1 VKVVRNPFEYDAAP
15 NLDPQRLIDWYIE
28 DYNYSRF
35 MTSRRNVIINGERG
49 SGKSMTLIYHSLTYA
64 AKRAASEA
72 SDDTDARTIGIYVP
86 CNTPLSSKEEH
97 RLLPLVPQM
106 RIAEANLTLSIV
118 TNLAREMKEE
128 AALLS
133 AEDRDFL
140 REEFAFAMESE
151 KPEGDACPFDELR
164 KQARRRVRAVQLG
177 LRVEKFDES
186 DAIDTFVMLV
196 IPILEAIRL
205 TKAFAGVHFSLLV
218 DDAQDLN
225 EHQRRL
231 MNSWL
236 GHRDNSIFSIK
247 MAVAGIR
254 TYDFTTAHGG
264 SILEGHDYV
273 TVDLQRP
280 VQNKDSEF
288 GNFARDVVARRLAN
302 AGISVSPDDFLPVS
316 RAFASRLSKAKEQ
329 AEAEAQKRGYPLGS
343 TAYRDYVY
351 KHGRASYFRNR
362 DPKANKPTYSGFS
375 TMTHLS
381 TGVIRNLLQ
390 PCFVMFE
397 HQTSKNKGKPPSE
410 IEPDVQDEVVKAQSD
425 RLWELIENNLEK
437 RLPNCTLEDGQAI
450 ARLFTRIAEY
460 FRERLLHHAS
470 EPRVVT
476 FIISERDHPA
486 YPKVERLLLL
496 AERAQIVYV
505 RLGTSKKGGGRENY
519 YVPNRMLWPRY
530 GLDAHGQHG
539 RASLRAQDLWAA
551 ASENVALTLE
561 GDSSRTGQGMLFDAG

>member
-1 VKVVRNPFEYDAAP
+1 MRNPFEYDAAP
-15 NLDPQRLIDWYIE
+15 NLDPQQLIDWYIE
-28 DYNYSRF
+28 DFNYSRF
-35 MTSRRNVIINGERG
+35 MTSRRNLIINGERG

-64 AKRAASEA
+64 AKREA
-72 SDDTDARTIGIYVP
+72 GDGEPVDRVIGIYVP

-97 RLLPLVPQM
+97 RLLPPVSQM

-118 TNLAREMKEE
+118 TNLAREMKHE
-128 AALLS
+128 AARLD
-133 AEDRDFL
+133 EHDRNFL
-140 REEFAFAMESE
+140 RREFAFAMEVDPS
-151 KPEGDACPFDELR
+151 PGDGCPFDELR
-164 KQARRRVRAVQLG
+164 RQARARVRSIQLR
-177 LRVEKFDES
+177 LQSAKFDEG
-186 DAIDTFVMLV
+186 DAVDTFLMLV
-196 IPILEAIRL
+196 FPVLEAIRA
-205 TKAFAGVHFSLLV
+205 TKAFRDAHFSLLI

-236 GHRDNSIFSIK
+236 GYRENSVFSIK
-247 MAVAGIR
+247 MAIAGIR
-254 TYDFTTAHGG
+254 TYDFSTAHGG

-288 GNFARDVVARRLAN
+288 GQFAKNVIAKRLAN
-302 AGISVSPDDFLPVS
+302 AGINVPPDAFFPVS
-316 RAFASRLSKAKEQ
+316 KAFASRLDKAKAQ
-329 AEAEAQKRGYPLGS
+329 AEADAHARGYVPGS
-343 TAYRDYVY
+343 TQYRDYVY
-351 KHGRASYFRNR
+351 KHGRAAYFRNR
-362 DPKANKPTYSGFS
+362 DPKANKPIYSGFG
-375 TMTHLS
+375 TITHLS

-397 HQTSKNKGKPPSE
+397 RQTSKNGGKQPRE
-410 IEPDVQDEVVKAQSD
+410 VEPDVQDDVVKTQSD

-437 RLPNCTLEDGQAI
+437 RLPNCTVEDGQAI
-450 ARLFTRIAEY
+450 ARLFTRLAEY

-476 FIISERDHPA
+476 FIISERDHPD
-486 YPKVERLLLL
+486 YSKVERLLLL
-496 AERAQIVYV
+496 AERAQVVYV

-551 ASENVALTLE
+551 ASANTPLSLDREAASHE
-561 GDSSRTGQGMLFDAG
+561 QGSLFDA

>member
-1 VKVVRNPFEYDAAP
+1 MRNPFEYDAAP
-15 NLDPQRLIDWYIE
+15 NLDPQQLIDWYIE
-28 DYNYSRF
+28 DFNYSRF

-49 SGKSMTLIYHSLTYA
+49 SGKSMTLIYHSLAYA
-64 AKRAASEA
+64 SKRQIVEGEML
-72 SDDTDARTIGIYVP
+72 DRTIGIYIP

-97 RLLPLVPQM
+97 RLLPLVSQM
-106 RIAEANLTLSIV
+106 RVAEANLTLSIV
-118 TNLAREMKEE
+118 TNLAREMKQV
-128 AALLS
+128 
-133 AEDRDFL
+133 AERLDNDDRDFL
-140 REEFAFAMESE
+140 RREFAFAMEVDL
-151 KPEGDACPFDELR
+151 PLGDGCPFDELR
-164 KQARRRVRAVQLG
+164 RQARGRVRSIQLR
-177 LRVEKFDES
+177 LQSAEFDEG
-186 DAIDTFVMLV
+186 DAVDTFLMLV
-196 IPILEAIRL
+196 LPILEAIRG
-205 TKAFAGVHFSLLV
+205 TKAFRETHFSLLI

-236 GHRDNSIFSIK
+236 GYRENSVFSIK
-247 MAVAGIR
+247 MAIAGIR
-254 TYDFTTAHGG
+254 TYDFSTAHGG

-288 GNFARDVVARRLAN
+288 GQFAKNVIAKRLAN
-302 AGISVSPDDFLPVS
+302 AGITVSPDLFFPVS
-316 RAFASRLSKAKEQ
+316 KAFVARLDKAKTQ
-329 AEAEAQKRGYPLGS
+329 AESDAEGRGYTSGS
-343 TAYRDYVY
+343 KQYNDYVY

-362 DPKANKPTYSGFS
+362 DPKANKPVYSGFS
-375 TMTHLS
+375 TITHLS

-397 HQTSKNKGKPPSE
+397 RQMSKNSGKPPKE
-410 IEPDVQDEVVKAQSD
+410 VEPDVQDDVVKTQSD

-437 RLPNCTLEDGQAI
+437 RLPNCTMEDGQAI
-450 ARLFTRIAEY
+450 ARLFTRLAEY

-476 FIISERDHPA
+476 FIISERDHPD
-486 YPKVERLLLL
+486 YVKVERLLLL
-496 AERAQIVYV
+496 AERAQVVYV

-539 RASLRAQDLWAA
+539 RASLKAQDLWAA
-551 ASENVALTLE
+551 ASANAPLSFDQVTAPLE
-561 GDSSRTGQGMLFDAG
+561 QGKLFDA